1 MNDLITATNIS
12 ITIDHKT
19 IVDDV
24 SISIHPGQI
33 VGVVGPNGGGKSTLI
48 KALVGIQSISAGTI
62 TRSKD
67 LRIGYLPQ
75 RPPQAQDIPLTVDEL
90 WRVYEA
96 YTDQGNA
103 LIERFQLTKL
113 KHKQV
118 RTLSGGELQKV
129 FIVSSLAHQPQLIIL
144 DEPSASIDSSSDN
157 ILDELIQEQK
167 AAGTAIILISHDIDS
182 IAHQADTLVCLNQKI
197 ICAGKPQMVLRSEE
211 FKEIISDAHH
221 HHHQH

>member
-1 MNDLITATNIS
+1 MNNLITATHIS

-19 IVDDV
+19 IIDDV
-24 SISIHPGQI
+24 SISIHSGQI
-33 VGVVGPNGGGKSTLI
+33 VGVVGPNGGGKSTLV
-48 KALVGIQSISAGTI
+48 KALVGIQQISSGTI

-103 LIERFQLTKL
+103 LIERFQLTTL

-129 FIVSSLAHQPQLIIL
+129 FIVSSLAHHPQLIIL

-167 AAGTAIILISHDIDS
+167 ALGTAIILISHDIDS

-221 HHHQH
+221 HHQH